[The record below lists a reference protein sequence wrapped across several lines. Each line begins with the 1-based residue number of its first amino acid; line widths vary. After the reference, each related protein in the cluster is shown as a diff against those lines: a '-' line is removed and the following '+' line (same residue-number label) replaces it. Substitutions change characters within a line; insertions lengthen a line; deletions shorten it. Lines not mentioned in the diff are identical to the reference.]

1 MTAAT
6 TKATKPAAAAVTGGG
21 RGRRYAL
28 LLALWDSDY
37 AKKVYGGYYNVFVA
51 AFGAGAASGERW
63 DCFRVI
69 AGEFPAAEDLAS
81 YDGFVVSG
89 SPHDAYADEPWIRRL
104 CALIRTL
111 HAMEKRVLG
120 ICFGHQVLCRALGG
134 RIGKARNGWDVGVK
148 KVTFVQDCV
157 KGLGF
162 LGGVDMELP
171 SSASLIEVHQDE
183 VWEVPPGATVVAS
196 SEKTRVEVF
205 AVGELALGV
214 QGHPE
219 YTTDILHNLIDRL
232 TGQGDIEGCAGEE
245 ARRTVA
251 ETGGP
256 DSKFWR
262 ALCKG
267 FLNGGH
273 GRVVT
278 PVVPE
283 VSSRGGAAAVGC
295 FAAAPMVQLACSAR
309 RSSQLVRGFS
319 LNDW

>member
-6 TKATKPAAAAVTGGG
+6 TAMAKPAAGTGG
-21 RGRRYAL
+21 RGGVRRYAL
-28 LLALWDSDY
+28 LLALWDSEY
-37 AKKVYGGYYNVFVA
+37 AKKVYGGYYNVFVS
-51 AFGAGAASGERW
+51 AFGSNAASGERW

-148 KVTFVQDCV
+148 KVTFAQDCL
-157 KGLGF
+157 KSFGF
-162 LGGVDMELP
+162 LGDLDMELP

-183 VWEVPPGATVVAS
+183 VWEIPAGATVLAS

-205 AVGELALGV
+205 AVGELAMGI

-219 YTTDILHNLIDRL
+219 YTTDILLNLIDRL
-232 TGQGDIEGCAGEE
+232 TGQGDIEGRAGEE
-245 ARRTVA
+245 ARRTAA

-262 ALCKG
+262 TLCKG
-267 FLNGGH
+267 FLSCGG
-273 GRVVT
+273 RPAT
-278 PVVPE
+278 PE
-283 VSSRGGAAAVGC
+283 VRCFTGAAA
-295 FAAAPMVQLACSAR
+295 PRVQLAGLQR
-309 RSSQLVRGFS
+309 
-319 LNDW
+319 